1 MINSSITTFCQ
12 FLFMSISLI
21 SMLTGEVF
29 PVTDIMINGDQ
40 DSRVNIVFL
49 GDGYTQEEM
58 NDYIDDV
65 GEVVEGLF
73 SAVPYSNYINY
84 FAYPF
89 GQPIQC
95 FNNKTN
101 SVLIQKN
108 VNKIFSSSGSI
119 NFDSSTI
126 LMDRIDLNQTINSK
140 KLLMKHLMKKFIYNN
155 IKKGFN

>member
-1 MINSSITTFCQ
+1 MINSSIITYCQ

-21 SMLTGEVF
+21 SILTGEVF

-73 SAVPYSNYINY
+73 SAVPYSN
-84 FAYPF
+84 
-89 GQPIQC
+89 
-95 FNNKTN
+95 
-101 SVLIQKN
+101 
-108 VNKIFSSSGSI
+108 
-119 NFDSSTI
+119 
-126 LMDRIDLNQTINSK
+126 
-140 KLLMKHLMKKFIYNN
+140 FI
-155 IKKGFN
+155 

>member
-1 MINSSITTFCQ
+1 MINSSIITSCQ

-84 FAYPF
+84 FNVFAIEVPSNES
-89 GQPIQC
+89 GTDHPGTANDCGADMQIHILI
-95 FNNKTN
+95 
-101 SVLIQKN
+101 VLL
-108 VNKIFSSSGSI
+108 
-119 NFDSSTI
+119 TI
-126 LMDRIDLNQTINSK
+126 MEYIVYWS
-140 KLLMKHLMKKFIYNN
+140 HLILQQHMMC
-155 IKKGFN
+155 

>member
-1 MINSSITTFCQ
+1 MINSSIITYCQ

-84 FAYPF
+84 F
-89 GQPIQC
+89 
-95 FNNKTN
+95 NVLDRK
-101 SVLIQKN
+101 SV
-108 VNKIFSSSGSI
+108 V
-119 NFDSSTI
+119 
-126 LMDRIDLNQTINSK
+126 
-140 KLLMKHLMKKFIYNN
+140 
-155 IKKGFN
+155 